1 VDADHPPSKWL
12 SAKKGGTMSARP
24 ALLAVLV
31 LALIFACSGPV
42 FAQITVAQLNGSV
55 HDESGGTVKNAS
67 LTLRGTATNAVYRT
81 TSNDSGLYV
90 IPNLPP
96 GTYELTVAFTG
107 FATTVEKGIVLN
119 VGQTATVDIN
129 LKVATQNEQVV
140 VTTEVPPIEPTRTE
154 VSQVINAEQIQDLPI
169 SGRQFTDFA
178 LLTAGVATGRSSL
191 QSTITEFET
200 TRISFAGM
208 RDFSNMITVDG
219 ADNVN
224 TATGSQRATPPQESV
239 QEFRVVNNAF
249 GAEYGR
255 ALGGIVN
262 IVTKSGGNELH
273 GSIYD
278 YLQNNAT
285 DARSLLQ
292 PAPDQY
298 VLRQNQFG
306 GALGGPIKKDKI
318 FFFTN
323 YEGQRRG
330 ESPTYPEV
338 LYQNIG
344 LVDSAKAA
352 LGIAPEGCTTALATC
367 NLSPLQYLNSVLKT
381 KNNDYGI
388 AKLDWQLN
396 ANNHLT
402 IRYNIEDGR
411 DLNELVGSTLD
422 GGGIG
427 APSSGHNLFLRDQS
441 LVGSVATTVKP
452 DLVNTFLAQY
462 ARRHYNFPGV
472 TGQPNLDIPNTLLFG
487 HNFGVFD
494 AVYESRFQLTDSMSW
509 VKGNHVAKFGLDYN
523 YVNNFVIW
531 PGFTPMRIVMPGLN
545 CLVDFANF
553 VNPLA
558 GIPSNPSDGPCPTA
572 TAPFF
577 PTQPGAP
584 FGPNNNDQPLN
595 GVPIAFWGAP
605 VGTVPNPPGGQLPT
619 PPPIPTDWNNAYL
632 PSETVNF
639 SETLGHAY
647 YGLYAQDQW
656 RITPSLTLN
665 YGLRYD
671 FESGLSKQINPQ
683 YNGIQPRLGLAWSPN
698 SSTVVRAGFG
708 IFDDR
713 YNLSFL
719 FITQPQRPVIIP
731 GETLPGIRRG
741 ANTATWVLNQLT
753 PQPPSAGQPL
763 PASAAA
769 TLITTGQV
777 PDQFITGPCPPSCTA
792 GAGMVQHN
800 SQIPYSEQANL
811 EIQHQFGKDLT
822 VSAGYLWVSA
832 HHLVRA
838 ENLNVCPPFGAAAGT
853 TVPSV
858 TPGTPACPP
867 AEAPP
872 AGWPA
877 GKAFFYN
884 GLNPG
889 GSPAYGNAGLL
900 YYTDNT
906 GNSNYN
912 GLTLQLNYRFNSM
925 FILNA
930 NYTWSHTFDD
940 GTFTTFVST
949 PQDLYDRPLEY
960 ANSNQDVRQ
969 RFITNFSFEGPKNSI
984 LRNFTFSNIVT
995 LQTPRPFTLFVG
1007 FDANGDTNPVTDR
1020 VGLSPRNSYYGD
1032 DLYSW
1037 DLRVARYF
1045 QFRERYRLDL
1055 MVDAFN
1061 VLNRPNVDE
1070 VTSVYGAAVF
1080 CGPVPGRYNDAA
1092 THATQDAAI
1101 AFDTGTGPPTCPLNL
1116 GPVPA
1121 PPVPSAGFG
1130 TPRTMLNPRQFQFAA
1145 KFSF

>member
-1 VDADHPPSKWL
+1 MRTIRFTNACPL
-12 SAKKGGTMSARP
+12 KGGTMGARI

-31 LALIFACSGPV
+31 FALFFACTGPA
-42 FAQITVAQLNGSV
+42 FSQLSVAQLSGFV
-55 HDESGGTVKNAS
+55 HDSSGGAVKNATV
-67 LTLRGTATNAVYRT
+67 TLRNTATEAVYRT

-96 GTYELTVAFTG
+96 DSYELTVAFPG
-107 FATTVEKGIVLN
+107 FATTVDKGIVLT
-119 VGQTATVDIN
+119 VGQTATIDIA
-129 LKVATQNEQVV
+129 LKVATQNEEVV
-140 VTTEVPPIEPTRTE
+140 VTTEVPPIEPTKTE
-154 VSQVINAEQIQDLPI
+154 ISQVIDTQQIQDLPI

-262 IVTKSGGNELH
+262 IVTKSGTNELH

-292 PAPDQY
+292 PAPDPY

-306 GALGGPIKKDKI
+306 GAVGGPIKKDKI

-323 YEGQRRG
+323 YEGQRRA
-330 ESPTYPEV
+330 ESPTFPGV

-352 LGIAPEGCTTALATC
+352 LGIAPEGCTTPIATC

-381 KNNDYGI
+381 KDNDYGI
-388 AKLDWQLN
+388 AKLDYQLN

-402 IRYNIEDGR
+402 LRYNIEDGR

-427 APSSGHNLFLRDQS
+427 APSSGHNLFVRDQS
-441 LVGSVATTVKP
+441 LVGDVATTLKP

-462 ARRHYNFPGV
+462 GRRHYNFPGV

-487 HNFGVFD
+487 HNFGVLD
-494 AVYESRFQLTDSMSW
+494 AIYESRFQLTDSIAW
-509 VKGNHVAKFGLDYN
+509 VKGNHVAKFGVDYN

-531 PGFTPMRIVMPGLN
+531 PGFTPMRIVLPGLN

-553 VNPLA
+553 VNLGA
-558 GIPSNPSDGPCPTA
+558 DIPSNPADGQCPTS
-572 TAPFF
+572 TGF
-577 PTQPGAP
+577 PTVP
-584 FGPNNNDQPLN
+584 GPNPLDPLN
-595 GVPIAFWGAP
+595 GVPIVFWGAP
-605 VGTVPNPPGGQLPT
+605 VGTVAPGGPGLQPGQLPT
-619 PPPIPTDWNNAYL
+619 PPPIPTNWKNAYL
-632 PSETVNF
+632 PSETGNF
-639 SETLGHAY
+639 SETLDHAY
-647 YGLYAQDQW
+647 YGFYAQDQW
-656 RITPSLTLN
+656 RVRPSLTIN

-671 FESGLSKQINPQ
+671 FESGLQKQINPH
-683 YNGIQPRLGLAWSPN
+683 YNGVQPRLGLAWSPN
-698 SSTVVRAGFG
+698 NKTVVRAGAG
-708 IFDDR
+708 LFDDR

-731 GETLPGIRRG
+731 GETLPGIREG

-753 PQPPSAGQPL
+753 PGPLAGPPTFLL
-763 PASAAA
+763 PAQAAA
-769 TLITTGQV
+769 NLVTMGIV
-777 PDQFITGPCPPSCTA
+777 PAQFITGACPPSCTA
-792 GAGMVQHN
+792 GAGSVQHD
-800 SQIPYSEQANL
+800 SKIPYSEQANL
-811 EIQHQFGKDLT
+811 EIDREIGHGLT
-822 VSAGYLWVSA
+822 VSAGYLWVAA

-838 ENLNVCPPFGAAAGT
+838 ENLNICPPFGAAAGT

-872 AGWPA
+872 VGWPA

-884 GLNPG
+884 GLN
-889 GSPAYGNAGLL
+889 
-900 YYTDNT
+900 
-906 GNSNYN
+906 
-912 GLTLQLNYRFNSM
+912 Q
-925 FILNA
+925 
-930 NYTWSHTFDD
+930 
-940 GTFTTFVST
+940 
-949 PQDLYDRPLEY
+949 
-960 ANSNQDVRQ
+960 
-969 RFITNFSFEGPKNSI
+969 
-984 LRNFTFSNIVT
+984 
-995 LQTPRPFTLFVG
+995 
-1007 FDANGDTNPVTDR
+1007 
-1020 VGLSPRNSYYGD
+1020 
-1032 DLYSW
+1032 
-1037 DLRVARYF
+1037 
-1045 QFRERYRLDL
+1045 
-1055 MVDAFN
+1055 
-1061 VLNRPNVDE
+1061 
-1070 VTSVYGAAVF
+1070 
-1080 CGPVPGRYNDAA
+1080 
-1092 THATQDAAI
+1092 
-1101 AFDTGTGPPTCPLNL
+1101 
-1116 GPVPA
+1116 
-1121 PPVPSAGFG
+1121 
-1130 TPRTMLNPRQFQFAA
+1130 
-1145 KFSF
+1145 

>member
-1 VDADHPPSKWL
+1 M
-12 SAKKGGTMSARP
+12 GARP

-31 LALIFACSGPV
+31 LALLFACTGSA

-55 HDESGGTVKNAS
+55 RDASGGTVKNAT
-67 LTLRGTATNAVYRT
+67 LTLRDTATNAVYRT

-90 IPNLPP
+90 IPNLSP
-96 GTYELTVAFTG
+96 GTYELTVAYPG
-107 FATTVEKGIVLN
+107 FATTVDRGIVLS
-119 VGQTATVDIN
+119 VGQTATVDVA
-129 LKVATQNEQVV
+129 LRVATQNEQVV

-154 VSQVINAEQIQDLPI
+154 VSQVIDAQQIQDLPI

-224 TATGSQRATPPQESV
+224 TATGSQRSTPPQESV

-298 VLRQNQFG
+298 ALRQNQFG
-306 GALGGPIKKDKI
+306 GAIGGPIKKDKI
-318 FFFTN
+318 FFFVN

-330 ESPTYPEV
+330 ESPTFPGV

-344 LVDSAKAA
+344 LVDTAKAA

-388 AKLDWQLN
+388 AKLDYQIN
-396 ANNHLT
+396 PSNHLT

-452 DLVNTFLAQY
+452 DLVNSFLMQY
-462 ARRHYNFPGV
+462 GRRHYNFPGV

-494 AVYESRFQLTDSMSW
+494 AVYESRFQITDSMAW
-509 VKGNHVAKFGLDYN
+509 VKGNHVAKFGVDYN
-523 YVNNFVIW
+523 HLNNFVIW

-553 VNPLA
+553 ANPTA
-558 GIPSNPSDGPCPTA
+558 GIPSNPADGPCPTA

-595 GVPIAFWGAP
+595 GVPIVFWGAP
-605 VGTVPNPPGGQLPT
+605 VGTVPNPPSGQLPT
-619 PPPIPTDWNNAYL
+619 PPPIPTDWNNAYI

-639 SETLGHAY
+639 SETLNHAY
-647 YGLYAQDQW
+647 YGFYAQDQW
-656 RITPSLTLN
+656 RINSSLTLN

-683 YNGIQPRLGLAWSPN
+683 YNGIQPRIGLAWSPDGK
-698 SSTVVRAGFG
+698 TVVRAGFG

-731 GETLPGIRRG
+731 GEILPGIRRG

-811 EIQHQFGKDLT
+811 EIQHQFGKALT

-853 TVPSV
+853 TVPNV

-867 AEAPP
+867 AEQPP
-872 AGWPA
+872 SAWPT

-884 GLNPG
+884 PFNPG
-889 GSPAYGNAGLL
+889 GSPAYGNSGLL

-912 GLTLQLNYRFNSM
+912 GLTLQLNYRFNKL

-969 RFITNFSFEGPKNSI
+969 RFITNFSFEGPKDSI

-1020 VGLSPRNSYYGD
+1020 VSTVPRNSYYGD

-1037 DLRVARYF
+1037 DLRVSRYF

-1080 CGPVPGRYNDAA
+1080 CGSSAIPQRYKDAGTIA
-1092 THATQDAAI
+1092 AQNQAI
-1101 AFDTGTGPPTCPLNL
+1101 AFDTGTGPPTCPLTTL

-1121 PPVPSAGFG
+1121 PPVPSASFG
-1130 TPRTMLNPRQFQFAA
+1130 SPRTMLNPRQFQFAA

>member
-1 VDADHPPSKWL
+1 
-12 SAKKGGTMSARP
+12 MSARS
-24 ALLAVLV
+24 ALLAALV
-31 LALIFACSGPV
+31 IALILACADSA
-42 FAQITVAQLNGSV
+42 FSQITVAQLNGSV
-55 HDESGGTVKNAS
+55 RDESGAAVKSAT
-67 LTLRGTATNAVYRT
+67 LTLRETSTNASYAT
-81 TSNDSGLYV
+81 TSNDSGFYV

-96 GTYELTVAFTG
+96 GQYELTVTFTG
-107 FATTVEKGIVLN
+107 FATLIDKGIVLT
-119 VGQTATVDIN
+119 VGQTATVDVT
-129 LKVATQNEQVV
+129 LKVATQSEQVT
-140 VTTEVPPIEPTRTE
+140 VTTEVPEIEPTKTE
-154 VSQVINAEQIQDLPI
+154 ISQVINSQQIQDLPI

-178 LLTAGVATGRSSL
+178 LLTAGVATGRTSL

-208 RDFSNMITVDG
+208 RDLSNMVTVDG

-224 TATGSQRATPPQESV
+224 TATGSQRSTPPQESV

-262 IVTKSGGNELH
+262 IVTKSGTNTLH

-292 PAPDQY
+292 PAPDPY

-306 GALGGPIKKDKI
+306 GAIGGPIKKDKI

-323 YEGQRRG
+323 YEGQRRA
-330 ESPTYPEV
+330 ESPTFPGV
-338 LYQNIG
+338 LYQNLDLINA
-344 LVDSAKAA
+344 AKAA
-352 LGIAPEGCTTALATC
+352 LGIAPE
-367 NLSPLQYLNSVLKT
+367 NLNVLKT
-381 KNNDYGI
+381 KDNDYGI
-388 AKLDWQLN
+388 AKLDYQVN
-396 ANNHLT
+396 SNNHFSL
-402 IRYNIEDGR
+402 RYNIEDGR
-411 DLNELVGSTLD
+411 DLNQLVGSTLD

-441 LVGSVATTVKP
+441 LVGDLATTLKP

-462 ARRHYNFPGV
+462 GRRHYNFPGV
-472 TGQPNLDIPNTLLFG
+472 TGEPNLDVPNTLLFG
-487 HNFGVFD
+487 HNFGVLD
-494 AVYESRFQLTDSMSW
+494 AIYESRFQITDSIAW
-509 VKGNHVAKFGLDYN
+509 VKGNHVAKFGVDYN

-531 PGFTPMRIVMPGLN
+531 PGFTPMRIVLPGLN

-553 VNPLA
+553 VNPTA
-558 GIPSNPSDGPCPTA
+558 GIASNPADGPCPTA
-572 TAPFF
+572 TPPFF

-605 VGTVPNPPGGQLPT
+605 VGTVPNPPSGQLPT
-619 PPPIPTDWNNAYL
+619 PPPIPTNWQNAYL
-632 PSETVNF
+632 PTETINF
-639 SETLGHAY
+639 SETLNHSY
-647 YGLYAQDQW
+647 YGFYAQDQW
-656 RITPSLTLN
+656 RVKPSLTIN

-671 FESGLSKQINPQ
+671 FETGLSKQINPH
-683 YNGIQPRLGLAWSPN
+683 YNGVQPRVGLAWSPN
-698 SSTVVRAGFG
+698 SKTVVRAGFG
-708 IFDDR
+708 LFDDR

-731 GETLPGIRRG
+731 GETLPGIRKG

-753 PQPPSAGQPL
+753 PGAAGFPSD
-763 PASAAA
+763 AAK
-769 TLITTGQV
+769 TLILTGQV
-777 PDQFITGPCPPSCTA
+777 PDQWITGTCPPSCTA
-792 GAGMVQHN
+792 GAGMVQHD
-800 SQIPYSEQANL
+800 SKIPYSEQANL
-811 EIQHQFGKDLT
+811 EIDRQIGSGLT
-822 VSAGYLWVSA
+822 ISAGYIWVAA

-838 ENLNVCPPFGAAAGT
+838 ENLNVCPPFGAAAST
-853 TVPSV
+853 TVPNV
-858 TPGTPACPP
+858 TPGIPACPP

-889 GSPAYGNAGLL
+889 GSPAYSNSGLL

-906 GNSNYN
+906 GNSVYN
-912 GLTLQLNYRFNSM
+912 GLTLQVTERFRKN
-925 FILNA
+925 FTLNA
-930 NYTWSHTFDD
+930 NYTFSHTLDD

-949 PQDLYDRPLEY
+949 PQDLYDRSLER
-960 ANSNQDVRQ
+960 ANSNQDVRH
-969 RFITNFSFEGPKNSI
+969 RFVANFSVEGPKDSF

-995 LQTPRPFTLFVG
+995 LQSPRPFTLFVG

-1020 VGLSPRNSYYGD
+1020 VGLSSRNSYYGD

-1045 QFRERYRLDL
+1045 PFKERYRLDL
-1055 MVDAFN
+1055 MVDVFN
-1061 VLNRPNVDE
+1061 ALNRPNVDE

-1080 CGPVPGRYNDAA
+1080 CGSGAAPKRYKDAA
-1092 THATQDAAI
+1092 TIATQEAVA
-1101 AFDTGTGPPTCPLNL
+1101 AFDAGTGPPTCPLSL

-1121 PPVPSAGFG
+1121 PPVPNGLFG
-1130 TPRTMLNPRQFQFAA
+1130 APRTMLNPRQFQFAA

>member
-1 VDADHPPSKWL
+1 MRIIQITNGCPL
-12 SAKKGGTMSARP
+12 KGGTMGARS

-31 LALIFACSGPV
+31 FALFFACTGPAFSQV
-42 FAQITVAQLNGSV
+42 TVAQLNGFV
-55 HDESGGTVKNAS
+55 HDSSGGAVKNATV
-67 LTLRGTATNAVYRT
+67 TLHDTATNAVYRT

-90 IPNLPP
+90 IANLPP
-96 GTYELTVAFTG
+96 DTYELTVAFPG
-107 FATTVEKGIVLN
+107 FATTVDKGIVLT
-119 VGQTATVDIN
+119 VGQTATVDVA
-129 LKVATQNEQVV
+129 LRVATQSEEVV
-140 VTTEVPPIEPTRTE
+140 VTTEVPPIEPTKTE
-154 VSQVINAEQIQDLPI
+154 ISQVIDTQQIQDLPI

-224 TATGSQRATPPQESV
+224 TATGSQRSTPPQESV

-292 PAPDQY
+292 PAPDAY

-306 GALGGPIKKDKI
+306 AAIGGPIKKDKI
-318 FFFTN
+318 FFFAN
-323 YEGQRRG
+323 YEGQRRA
-330 ESPTYPEV
+330 ESPTFPGV
-338 LYQNIG
+338 LYQNLDLINA
-344 LVDSAKAA
+344 AKAA
-352 LGIAPEGCTTALATC
+352 LGIAPE
-367 NLSPLQYLNSVLKT
+367 NLNVLKT
-381 KNNDYGI
+381 RDNDYGI
-388 AKLDWQLN
+388 AKLDYQLN
-396 ANNHLT
+396 PSSHLS
-402 IRYNIEDGR
+402 IRYNVEDGR

-427 APSSGHNLFLRDQS
+427 APSSGHDLFLRDQS
-441 LVGSVATTVKP
+441 LVGDVATTVKP
-452 DLVNTFLAQY
+452 DLVNSFLVQY
-462 ARRHYNFPGV
+462 GRRHYNFPGV

-494 AVYESRFQLTDSMSW
+494 AVYESRFQITDSMSW
-509 VKGNHVAKFGLDYN
+509 VKGNHVAKFGVDYN
-523 YVNNFVIW
+523 HLNNFVIW

-553 VNPLA
+553 VNPTA
-558 GIPSNPSDGPCPTA
+558 GIASNPADGPCPTA

-595 GVPIAFWGAP
+595 GVPIVFWGAP
-605 VGTVPNPPGGQLPT
+605 VGTVQPDVNGQLPT
-619 PPPIPTDWNNAYL
+619 PPPIPTNWANAYL
-632 PSETVNF
+632 PSETGNF
-639 SETLGHAY
+639 SETLTHAY
-647 YGLYAQDQW
+647 YGFYAQDQW
-656 RITPSLTLN
+656 RIKPSLTLN

-671 FESGLSKQINPQ
+671 FESGLSKQINPH
-683 YNGIQPRLGLAWSPN
+683 YNGVQPRVGLAWSPN
-698 SSTVVRAGFG
+698 SKTVVRAGFG
-708 IFDDR
+708 LFDDR

-731 GETLPGIRRG
+731 GETLPGIRAG
-741 ANTATWVLNQLT
+741 ANTATWVLNQMT
-753 PQPPSAGQPL
+753 PGPL
-763 PASAAA
+763 GFPATAAA
-769 TLITTGQV
+769 NLITTGQV
-777 PDQFITGPCPPSCTA
+777 PAQFITGQCPPSCTA
-792 GAGMVQHN
+792 GAGMVQHD
-800 SQIPYSEQANL
+800 SKIPYSEQANL
-811 EIQHQFGKDLT
+811 EIDREIAKGLT

-838 ENLNVCPPFGAAAGT
+838 ENLNVCPPFGAPAGT
-853 TVPSV
+853 LVPSV
-858 TPGTPACPP
+858 TPGTPGCGTPTNP
-867 AEAPP
+867 APEAPP
-872 AGWPA
+872 PAWPT

-884 GLNPG
+884 GVNPSG
-889 GSPAYGNAGLL
+889 TPAYPNAGLL

-912 GLTLQLNYRFNSM
+912 GLTLQLTERFNKI
-925 FILNA
+925 FTLNA

-949 PQDLYDRPLEY
+949 PQDLYDRGLEY

-969 RFITNFSFEGPKNSI
+969 RFITNFSIEGPKDSI
-984 LRNFTFSNIVT
+984 FRNFTFSNIVT

-1020 VGLSPRNSYYGD
+1020 VGTAPRNSYYGD

-1037 DLRVARYF
+1037 DLRVSRYF
-1045 QFRERYRLDL
+1045 QFRERFRLDL

-1080 CGPVPGRYNDAA
+1080 CGTGAIPQRYKDAG
-1092 THATQDAAI
+1092 TIATQNQAI
-1101 AFDTGTGPPTCPLNL
+1101 AFDTGTGPPTCPLTTL

-1121 PPVPSAGFG
+1121 PPVPSASFG
-1130 TPRTMLNPRQFQFAA
+1130 SPRTMLNPRQFQFAA

>member
-1 VDADHPPSKWL
+1 MRTIQL
-12 SAKKGGTMSARP
+12 SNGCPLKGGTMGARL

-31 LALIFACSGPV
+31 VALLFACTGPA
-42 FAQITVAQLNGSV
+42 FSQTAVAQLNGFV
-55 HDESGGTVKNAS
+55 HDTSGGAVKNATV
-67 LTLRGTATNAVYRT
+67 TLHDTATNAVYRT

-96 GTYELTVAFTG
+96 DTYELTVAFPG
-107 FATTVEKGIVLN
+107 FATTVDRGIVLT
-119 VGQTATVDIN
+119 VGQTATVDVA
-129 LKVATQNEQVV
+129 LTVATQNEQVV
-140 VTTEVPPIEPTRTE
+140 VTTEVPPIEPTKTE
-154 VSQVINAEQIQDLPI
+154 ISQVIDTQQIQDLPI

-178 LLTAGVATGRSSL
+178 LLTAGVATGRTSL

-200 TRISFAGM
+200 TRISFAGQ
-208 RDFSNMITVDG
+208 RDLSNLVTVDG
-219 ADNVN
+219 ADNIN
-224 TATGSQRATPPQESV
+224 TATGSQRSTPPQESV

-273 GSIYD
+273 ASIYD

-306 GALGGPIKKDKI
+306 GTLGGPIKKDKI

-330 ESPTYPEV
+330 ESPTYPEA

-381 KNNDYGI
+381 NDNDYGI
-388 AKLDWQLN
+388 AKIDYQLN
-396 ANNHLT
+396 PNNHLS

-411 DLNELVGSTLD
+411 DLNQLVGNTLD

-427 APSSGHNLFLRDQS
+427 GPSSGHDLFLRDQS
-441 LVGSVATTVKP
+441 LVGDVATTVKP
-452 DLVNTFLAQY
+452 DLVNSFLVQY
-462 ARRHYNFPGV
+462 GRRHYNFPGV

-494 AVYESRFQLTDSMSW
+494 AVYESRFQITDSISW
-509 VKGNHVAKFGLDYN
+509 VKGNHVAKFGVDYN
-523 YVNNFVIW
+523 HINNFIIW
-531 PGFTPMRIVMPGLN
+531 PGFTPMRIVLPGLN

-558 GIPSNPSDGPCPTA
+558 GIASNPADGPCPTA
-572 TAPFF
+572 SAPFF

-595 GVPIAFWGAP
+595 GVPIIFWGAP
-605 VGTVPNPPGGQLPT
+605 VGTVQPDANGQLPT
-619 PPPIPTDWNNAYL
+619 PPPIPTNWNNAYL
-632 PSETVNF
+632 PSETGNF
-639 SETLGHAY
+639 SETLSHAY
-647 YGLYAQDQW
+647 YGFYAQDQW
-656 RITPSLTLN
+656 RIKPSLTLN

-671 FESGLSKQINPQ
+671 FESGLSKQINPH
-683 YNGIQPRLGLAWSPN
+683 YNGVQPRIGLAWSPN
-698 SSTVVRAGFG
+698 NKTVVRAGFG
-708 IFDDR
+708 LFDDR

-731 GETLPGIRRG
+731 GETLPGVRQG
-741 ANTATWVLNQLT
+741 ANTATWVLNQFT
-753 PQPPSAGQPL
+753 PGPLGFPST
-763 PASAAA
+763 AAA

-777 PDQFITGPCPPSCTA
+777 PAQFITGQCPPSCTA
-792 GAGMVQHN
+792 GAGLVQHD
-800 SQIPYSEQANL
+800 SKIPYSEQANL
-811 EIQHQFGKDLT
+811 EIDREIAKGLT

-858 TPGTPACPP
+858 SPGIPNCTPPPPPP
-867 AEAPP
+867 AN
-872 AGWPA
+872 WPA
-877 GKAFFYN
+877 GKAYF
-884 GLNPG
+884 GAPG
-889 GSPAYGNAGLL
+889 TTGGAAFNNAGLL
-900 YYTDNT
+900 YYTDNS

-912 GLTLQLNYRFNSM
+912 GLTLQLTERFNKI
-925 FILNA
+925 FTLNA

-969 RFITNFSFEGPKNSI
+969 RFVTNFSLEGPKDSF

-1020 VGLSPRNSYYGD
+1020 VGNAPRNSYYGD

-1055 MVDAFN
+1055 SVDAFN
-1061 VLNRPNVDE
+1061 VLNRANVDE

-1092 THATQDAAI
+1092 THATQAAAN
-1101 AFDTGTGPPTCPLNL
+1101 AFDAGSGPPTCPSVL
-1116 GPVPA
+1116 PVPS
-1121 PPVPSAGFG
+1121 PPVPSASFG
-1130 TPRTMLNPRQFQFAA
+1130 SPRTVLNPRRFQFGA
-1145 KFSF
+1145 KISF

>member
-1 VDADHPPSKWL
+1 MK
-12 SAKKGGTMSARP
+12 ARTV
-24 ALLAVLV
+24 LLAILAIAVLFFS
-31 LALIFACSGPV
+31 AGPTWS
-42 FAQITVAQLNGSV
+42 QTSVASLNGTV
-55 HDESGGTVKNAS
+55 LDESGGSMGGAS
-67 LTLRGTATNAVYRT
+67 ISLREIDRNTMYYT
-81 TSNDSGLYV
+81 TSDQSGYYA

-96 GTYELTVAFTG
+96 GRYELKAEFKGFSKYTQTG
-107 FATTVEKGIVLN
+107 TILS
-119 VGQTATVDIN
+119 VGQTATVNIT
-129 LKVATQNEQVV
+129 LKVEAHGEEVIVN
-140 VTTEVPPIEPTRTE
+140 TEAPTIEPTKTE
-154 VSQVINAEQIQDLPI
+154 ISQVIDTKQINDLPI
-169 SGRQFTDFA
+169 SGRLFTDFA
-178 LLTAGVATGRSSL
+178 LLTAGVATGRTSL
-191 QSTITEFET
+191 QSTITEFES
-200 TRISFAGM
+200 TRVSFGGQ
-208 RDFSNMITVDG
+208 RDLSNEITVDG
-219 ADNVN
+219 ADTVN
-224 TATGSQRATPPQESV
+224 TVTGSQRSTPPQESV
-239 QEFRVVNNAF
+239 QEFRVVNNGF

-262 IVTKSGGNELH
+262 IVTKSGGNEFH
-273 GSIYD
+273 GTIYD

-292 PAPDQY
+292 PVPDDD

-306 GALGGPIKKDKI
+306 ASLGGPIQRDKF

-323 YEGQRRG
+323 YEGQRRA
-330 ESPTYPEV
+330 ESPTFPGV
-338 LYQNIG
+338 FYQNLG
-344 LVDSAKAA
+344 LINESKAA
-352 LGIAPEGCTTALATC
+352 LGIAPE
-367 NLSPLQYLNSVLKT
+367 NPNILKT
-381 KNNDYGI
+381 KDNDYGI
-388 AKLDWQLN
+388 IKADYQIN
-396 ANNHLT
+396 PNNRLSL
-402 IRYNIEDGR
+402 RYNVEDGR
-411 DLNELVGSTLD
+411 DLNQLVGSTLD

-441 LVGSVATTVKP
+441 LVGTVSTILKP
-452 DLVNTFLAQY
+452 NLVNSVLVQY

-494 AVYESRFQLTDSMSW
+494 AIYESRAQITDNVSW
-509 VKGNHVAKFGLDYN
+509 VKGNHVAKFGVDYN

-531 PGFTPMRIVMPGLN
+531 PGFTPMRIVLPGLN

-553 VNPLA
+553 VNLGA
-558 GIPSNPSDGPCPTA
+558 DIPSNPADGPCPTA

-605 VGTVPNPPGGQLPT
+605 VGTVQPAPNGQLPT
-619 PPPIPTDWNNAYL
+619 PPPIPTNWANAYI
-632 PSETVNF
+632 PSETINF
-639 SETLGHAY
+639 SETLNHSY
-647 YGLYAQDQW
+647 YGFYAQDQW
-656 RITPSLTLN
+656 RITPTLTLN

-671 FESGLSKQINPQ
+671 FETGLSKQINGH
-683 YNGIQPRLGLAWSPN
+683 YNGIQPRVGLAWSPN
-698 SSTVVRAGFG
+698 NKTVVRAGFG

-731 GETLPGIRRG
+731 GETLPGIRQG

-763 PASAAA
+763 PATAAA

-777 PDQFITGPCPPSCTA
+777 PDQFITGPCPPICTA

-811 EIQHQFGKDLT
+811 EVQHQFGKGLT

-858 TPGTPACPP
+858 TPGTPACPA
-867 AEAPP
+867 AEMPP
-872 AGWPA
+872 TGWPT

-884 GLNPG
+884 PFNPG

-912 GLTLQLNYRFNSM
+912 GLTLQLNYRINKIFT
-925 FILNA
+925 LDA

-969 RFITNFSFEGPKNSI
+969 RFITNFTLEGPKDSI

-1020 VGLSPRNSYYGD
+1020 VGLAPRNSYYGD

-1037 DLRVARYF
+1037 DMRVSRYF

-1055 MVDAFN
+1055 IVDAFN
-1061 VLNRPNVDE
+1061 LLNRPNVDE
-1070 VTSVYGAAVF
+1070 VTSVYGASVF

-1092 THATQDAAI
+1092 THATQAAAN
-1101 AFDTGTGPPTCPLNL
+1101 AFDAGSGPPTCPSVL
-1116 GPVPA
+1116 PVPS
-1121 PPVPSAGFG
+1121 PPVPSASFG
-1130 TPRTMLNPRQFQFAA
+1130 SPRTVLNPRRFQFGA
-1145 KFSF
+1145 KISF

>member
-1 VDADHPPSKWL
+1 MRIIQLTNGCPL
-12 SAKKGGTMSARP
+12 KGGTMGARL

-31 LALIFACSGPV
+31 FALFFDCTGPA
-42 FAQITVAQLNGSV
+42 FSQISVAQLSGFV
-55 HDESGGTVKNAS
+55 HDSSGGAVKNATV
-67 LTLRGTATNAVYRT
+67 TLRDTATDAVYRT

-96 GTYELTVAFTG
+96 DSYELTVAFPG
-107 FATTVEKGIVLN
+107 FATTVEKGVVLT
-119 VGQTATVDIN
+119 VGQTANMDVT
-129 LKVATQNEQVV
+129 LRVATQNEEVV
-140 VTTEVPPIEPTRTE
+140 VTTQVPPIEPTKTE
-154 VSQVINAEQIQDLPI
+154 ISQVIDTQQIQDLPI

-224 TATGSQRATPPQESV
+224 TATGSQRSTPPQESV

-262 IVTKSGGNELH
+262 IVTKYGGNQLH

-292 PAPDQY
+292 PAPDAY

-306 GALGGPIKKDKI
+306 AALGGPIKKDKI

-323 YEGQRRG
+323 YEGQRRA
-330 ESPTYPEV
+330 ESPTFPGV
-338 LYQNIG
+338 LYQNLDLINA
-344 LVDSAKAA
+344 AKTA
-352 LGIAPEGCTTALATC
+352 LGIAPE
-367 NLSPLQYLNSVLKT
+367 NLNILKT
-381 KNNDYGI
+381 KDNDYGI
-388 AKLDWQLN
+388 AKLDYQLN
-396 ANNHLT
+396 ASNHLSL
-402 IRYNIEDGR
+402 RYNIEDGR

-441 LVGSVATTVKP
+441 LVGDLSTTLKP

-462 ARRHYNFPGV
+462 GRRHYNFPGV

-487 HNFGVFD
+487 HNFGVLD
-494 AVYESRFQLTDSMSW
+494 AIYESRFQLTDAVSW
-509 VKGNHVAKFGLDYN
+509 VKGNHVAKFGVDFN
-523 YVNNFVIW
+523 YINNFVIW

-553 VNPLA
+553 VNPAA
-558 GIPSNPSDGPCPTA
+558 GIASNPADGPCPTA

-595 GVPIAFWGAP
+595 GVPIVFWGAP
-605 VGTVPNPPGGQLPT
+605 VGTVQPDVNGQLPT
-619 PPPIPTDWNNAYL
+619 PPPIPTNWANAYI
-632 PSETVNF
+632 PSETINF
-639 SETLGHAY
+639 SETLNHSY
-647 YGLYAQDQW
+647 YGFYAQDQW

-671 FESGLSKQINPQ
+671 FETGLSKQIDGH
-683 YNGIQPRLGLAWSPN
+683 YNGVQPRVGLAWSPN
-698 SSTVVRAGFG
+698 NKTVVRAGFG
-708 IFDDR
+708 LFDDR

-731 GETLPGIRRG
+731 GETLPGIRQG
-741 ANTATWVLNQLT
+741 ANTATWVLNQMT
-753 PQPPSAGQPL
+753 PGPL
-763 PASAAA
+763 GFPATAAS
-769 TLITTGQV
+769 TLVSTGQV
-777 PDQFITGPCPPSCTA
+777 PAQFITGQCPPSCTA
-792 GAGMVQHN
+792 GAGMVQHD
-800 SQIPYSEQANL
+800 SKIPYSEQANL
-811 EIQHQFGKDLT
+811 EIDREIARGLT
-822 VSAGYLWVSA
+822 FSAGYLFVSA

-858 TPGTPACPP
+858 TPGTPGCGVPGNP
-867 AEAPP
+867 APEAPP
-872 AGWPA
+872 PAWPA

-884 GLNPG
+884 GVNPSG
-889 GSPAYGNAGLL
+889 TPAFPNAGLL

-912 GLTLQLNYRFNSM
+912 GLTLQLTERFNRI
-925 FILNA
+925 FTLNA

-940 GTFTTFVST
+940 GTFTTFLST

-969 RFITNFSFEGPKNSI
+969 RFVTNFSIEGPKDSF

-1020 VGLSPRNSYYGD
+1020 VGTAPRNSYYGD
-1032 DLYSW
+1032 DLYAW
-1037 DLRVARYF
+1037 DLRVSRYF

-1080 CGPVPGRYNDAA
+1080 CGSGAIPQRYRDAG
-1092 THATQDAAI
+1092 TIATQNQAI
-1101 AFDTGTGPPTCPLNL
+1101 AFDTGTGPPTCPSAAEL
-1116 GPVPA
+1116 GRVPA
-1121 PPVPSAGFG
+1121 PPVPSASFG
-1130 TPRTMLNPRQFQFAA
+1130 RPRTMLNPRQFQFAA

>member
-1 VDADHPPSKWL
+1 VCRRIIQLNNGCPL
-12 SAKKGGTMSARP
+12 KGGTMGARL

-31 LALIFACSGPV
+31 VALLFACSGPA
-42 FAQITVAQLNGSV
+42 FSQISVAQLSGFV
-55 HDESGGTVKNAS
+55 HDSSGGAVKNATV
-67 LTLRGTATNAVYRT
+67 TLRDTATDAVYRT

-96 GTYELTVAFTG
+96 DSYELTVAFPG
-107 FATTVEKGIVLN
+107 FATTVEKGVVLT
-119 VGQTATVDIN
+119 VGQTANMDVT
-129 LKVATQNEQVV
+129 LRVATQNEEVV
-140 VTTEVPPIEPTRTE
+140 VTTLVPPIEPTKTE
-154 VSQVINAEQIQDLPI
+154 ISQVIDTQQIQDLPI

-224 TATGSQRATPPQESV
+224 TATGSQRSTPPQESV

-262 IVTKSGGNELH
+262 IVTKSGGNQLH

-292 PAPDQY
+292 PAPDAY

-306 GALGGPIKKDKI
+306 AALGGPIKKDKI

-323 YEGQRRG
+323 YEGQRRA
-330 ESPTYPEV
+330 ESPTFPGV
-338 LYQNIG
+338 LYQNLDLINA
-344 LVDSAKAA
+344 AKAA
-352 LGIAPEGCTTALATC
+352 LGIAPE
-367 NLSPLQYLNSVLKT
+367 NLNILKT
-381 KNNDYGI
+381 KDNDYGI
-388 AKLDWQLN
+388 AKLDYQLN
-396 ANNHLT
+396 ASNHLSL
-402 IRYNIEDGR
+402 RYNIEDGR

-441 LVGSVATTVKP
+441 LVGDLSTTLKP

-462 ARRHYNFPGV
+462 GRRHYNFPGV

-487 HNFGVFD
+487 HNFGVLD
-494 AVYESRFQLTDSMSW
+494 AIYESRFQLTDAVSW
-509 VKGNHVAKFGLDYN
+509 VKGNHVAKFGVDFN
-523 YVNNFVIW
+523 YINNFVIW

-553 VNPLA
+553 VNPAA
-558 GIPSNPSDGPCPTA
+558 GIASNPADGPCPTA

-595 GVPIAFWGAP
+595 GVPIVFWGAP
-605 VGTVPNPPGGQLPT
+605 VGTVQPDVNGQLPT
-619 PPPIPTDWNNAYL
+619 PPPIPTNWANAYI
-632 PSETVNF
+632 PSETINF
-639 SETLGHAY
+639 SETLNHSY
-647 YGLYAQDQW
+647 YGFYAQDQW

-671 FESGLSKQINPQ
+671 FETGLSKQIDGH
-683 YNGIQPRLGLAWSPN
+683 YNGVQPRVGLAWSPN
-698 SSTVVRAGFG
+698 NKTVVRAGFG
-708 IFDDR
+708 LFDDR

-731 GETLPGIRRG
+731 GETLPGIRQG
-741 ANTATWVLNQLT
+741 ANTATWVLNQMT
-753 PQPPSAGQPL
+753 PGPL
-763 PASAAA
+763 GFPATAAS
-769 TLITTGQV
+769 TLVTTGQV
-777 PDQFITGPCPPSCTA
+777 PAQFITGQCPPSCTA
-792 GAGMVQHN
+792 GAGMVQHD
-800 SQIPYSEQANL
+800 SKIPYSEQANL
-811 EIQHQFGKDLT
+811 EIDREIARGLT
-822 VSAGYLWVSA
+822 FSAGYLFVSA

-858 TPGTPACPP
+858 TPGTPGCGVAGNPSP
-867 AEAPP
+867 EAPP
-872 AGWPA
+872 PAWPA

-884 GLNPG
+884 GVNPSG
-889 GSPAYGNAGLL
+889 TPAFPNAGLL

-912 GLTLQLNYRFNSM
+912 GLTLQLTERFNKI
-925 FILNA
+925 FTLNA

-969 RFITNFSFEGPKNSI
+969 RFVTNFSVEGPKDSF
-984 LRNFTFSNIVT
+984 LRNFTFSNIIT

-1020 VGLSPRNSYYGD
+1020 VGTAPRNSYYGD

-1037 DLRVARYF
+1037 DLRVSRYF

-1061 VLNRPNVDE
+1061 VLNRANVDE

-1080 CGPVPGRYNDAA
+1080 CGSGAIPQRYRDAG
-1092 THATQDAAI
+1092 TIATQNQAI
-1101 AFDTGTGPPTCPLNL
+1101 AFDTGTGPPTCPSAAEL

-1121 PPVPSAGFG
+1121 PPVPSASFG
-1130 TPRTMLNPRQFQFAA
+1130 SPRTMLNPRQFQFAA

>member
-1 VDADHPPSKWL
+1 M
-12 SAKKGGTMSARP
+12 GARI

-31 LALIFACSGPV
+31 FALFFDCTGPA
-42 FAQITVAQLNGSV
+42 FSQLSVAQLSGFV
-55 HDESGGTVKNAS
+55 HDASGGAVKNATVS
-67 LTLRGTATNAVYRT
+67 LRDTATDAVYRT

-96 GTYELTVAFTG
+96 DTYELTVAFPG
-107 FATTVEKGIVLN
+107 FATTVDKGIVLT
-119 VGQTATVDIN
+119 VGQTANVDVS
-129 LKVATQNEQVV
+129 LRVATQSEEVV
-140 VTTEVPPIEPTRTE
+140 VTTEVPPIEPTKTE
-154 VSQVINAEQIQDLPI
+154 ISQVIDTQQIQDLPI

-262 IVTKSGGNELH
+262 IVTKSGTNELH

-292 PAPDQY
+292 PAPDPY

-306 GALGGPIKKDKI
+306 GAVGGPIKKDKI

-323 YEGQRRG
+323 YEGQRRA
-330 ESPTYPEV
+330 ESPTFPEV

-352 LGIAPEGCTTALATC
+352 LAIAPEGCTTPLATC

-388 AKLDWQLN
+388 AKLDYQLN
-396 ANNHLT
+396 ANNHLSL
-402 IRYNIEDGR
+402 RYNIEDGR

-427 APSSGHNLFLRDQS
+427 APSSGHNLFVRDQS
-441 LVGSVATTVKP
+441 LVGDVATTLKP

-487 HNFGVFD
+487 HNFGVLD
-494 AVYESRFQLTDSMSW
+494 AIYESRFQLTDALSW
-509 VKGNHVAKFGLDYN
+509 VKGNHVAKFGVDFN
-523 YVNNFVIW
+523 YINNFVIW

-553 VNPLA
+553 VNPTA
-558 GIPSNPSDGPCPTA
+558 GIPSNPADGPCPTA

-605 VGTVPNPPGGQLPT
+605 VGTVQPAPNGQLPT
-619 PPPIPTDWNNAYL
+619 PPPIPTNWANAYI
-632 PSETVNF
+632 PSETINF
-639 SETLGHAY
+639 SETLNHSY
-647 YGLYAQDQW
+647 YGFYAQDQW
-656 RITPSLTLN
+656 RVTPTLTLN

-671 FESGLSKQINPQ
+671 FETGLSKQINGH
-683 YNGIQPRLGLAWSPN
+683 YNGIQPRVGLAWSPN
-698 SSTVVRAGFG
+698 NKTVVRAGFG

-731 GETLPGIRRG
+731 GEALPGIRQG
-741 ANTATWVLNQLT
+741 ANTATWVLNQMT
-753 PQPPSAGQPL
+753 PGPL
-763 PASAAA
+763 GFPATAAA
-769 TLITTGQV
+769 TLVTTGQV
-777 PDQFITGPCPPSCTA
+777 PQQFITGPCPPSCTA

-811 EIQHQFGKDLT
+811 EIDREIARGLT
-822 VSAGYLWVSA
+822 FSAGYLWVSA

-838 ENLNVCPPFGAAAGT
+838 ENLNVCPPFGAPAGT

-872 AGWPA
+872 SAWPA

-889 GSPAYGNAGLL
+889 GSPAFGNAGLL

-912 GLTLQLNYRFNSM
+912 GLTLQLNERFNRI
-925 FILNA
+925 FTLNA

-969 RFITNFSFEGPKNSI
+969 RFVTNFSIEGPKDSF
-984 LRNFTFSNIVT
+984 LRNFTFSNIIT

-1020 VGLSPRNSYYGD
+1020 VGTAPRNSYYGD
-1032 DLYSW
+1032 DLYAW
-1037 DLRVARYF
+1037 DLRVSRYF

-1080 CGPVPGRYNDAA
+1080 CGSSAIPQRYKDAGTIA
-1092 THATQDAAI
+1092 AQNQAI
-1101 AFDTGTGPPTCPLNL
+1101 AFDTGTGPPTCPSAAEL

-1121 PPVPSAGFG
+1121 PPVPSASFG
-1130 TPRTMLNPRQFQFAA
+1130 SPRTMLNPRQFQFAA